1 MRKNMIANMRRT
13 VPDTYLDAFERI
25 NYTADINGRVIVNG
39 ADVKKELDKAVKK
52 IDTDIEDNNG
62 YQPAR

>member
-1 MRKNMIANMRRT
+1 MNN
-13 VPDTYLDAFERI
+13 
-25 NYTADINGRVIVNG
+25 IVNG